1 MRVGGGGGGWTGCSR
16 EQHETAVIETR
27 EARGDDAQA
36 AIIAEQRRRT
46 ERRPPANKW
55 LQGRLLPAAESQIAN
70 GNRWGGDV
78 GTPSAIGAPR
88 PAVGNNLCFFVCTPS
103 RQVIGSTMSARD
115 TIAKFNKTAAD
126 TDRKLGKN
134 PFSDTYN
141 QPVHKKTDPS
151 YGRPEAGSATERRGI
166 KAGVYV
172 GREII
177 FLCEIIDK
185 HATVSPDDQQQKQ
198 ITFGPLFYLYSHYS
212 DKLVGM
218 LLRARKYG
226 LVHFEGE
233 MLYQRQ
239 DDHKIITLL
248 KPIDAIRQAMK
259 SSNDPAKCLKI
270 D

>member
-166 KAGVYV
+166 KAGNHV
-172 GREII
+172 GHEI
-177 FLCEIIDK
+177 LQVCEVIDTAGEAVEGYK
-185 HATVSPDDQQQKQ
+185 MV
-198 ITFGPLFYLYSHYS
+198 TFGHLFGVYSRIS